1 LNDSNQPSAITARVK
16 QCIVEAID
24 VNLAPSAISD
34 DLPLLSKGLA
44 LDSAAILRLI
54 AALESEFDVEI
65 DDEAL
70 RPELFQSVGTLSA
83 YLSVRLRPT
92 E

>member
-1 LNDSNQPSAITARVK
+1 MLKNSNQAASVTERVK

-24 VNLAPSAISD
+24 VNLEPSAIPD

-44 LDSAAILRLI
+44 LDSAAIVRLI

-83 YLSVRLRPT
+83 YMSGCLPH
-92 E
+92 